1 MNFRSAPLI
10 KRYTNVLLELCEN
23 SDTRKAFE
31 KDCQALGN
39 VLQKDPEGWRFITSP
54 LVSQAQKRRLLFE
67 LAKYLKFSK
76 LMQGLLGLL
85 VYHRRLPML
94 EAVMSCF
101 LEHIASRTDACN
113 VRLITARALSEQETN
128 MLQGVLHKT
137 LRKQIQLVPE
147 IQPDI
152 LGGLV
157 LLWEQFRCDASVA
170 TRLKRLC
177 QQLHVES

>member
-10 KRYTNVLLELCEN
+10 KRYANVLLELCEN

-54 LVSQAQKRRLLFE
+54 LVSQAQKQRLLIE
-67 LAKYLKFSK
+67 LAKHLEFSK

-94 EAVMSCF
+94 EAVMACF
-101 LEHIASRTDACN
+101 LERIASQADACN
-113 VRLITARALSEQETN
+113 VRLITARALSEQETET
-128 MLQGVLHKT
+128 LQGILHKT
-137 LRKQIQLVPE
+137 LRKQIQLVSE

-170 TRLKRLC
+170 TGLKRLR
-177 QQLHVES
+177 QQLQVES